1 MPGRVERI
9 LFAAPRLDAASVE
22 QALGIA
28 GFTTEFRCVDTA
40 HEALEALADR
50 DFDCAILGEDLPD
63 EGGEAILPELHGHG
77 IETPVIFVFENPVS
91 TERIMAVI
99 KAGASDS
106 FAMSELS
113 PERIGRGVVMA
124 RRYYAART
132 KAIEAEKRLTMQTL
146 FDPLTKLP
154 NRSLF
159 FDRVDR
165 ALSVARRD
173 GREIALLIL
182 DLNRFRDINNV
193 LSHKAG
199 DKLLREVTLRLRD
212 AVRASDTLARLGA
225 DEFGVLM
232 PTGASVAGATGMADR
247 LLEAL
252 VAPYTIHDQKIA
264 VGASIGI
271 AIAPKHGMD
280 SSILLRHAETA
291 CHDAKRDNS
300 GYAIFSG
307 DDPTESLRQLS
318 LASDLRNAVAQNE
331 LVLFYQ
337 PKISFDG
344 DRICGFEALTRWRHP
359 EHGLIPPDRFI
370 PLAEQ
375 TGVIEPLT
383 NWLLDEALRQRS
395 EWGKRGLNLPVA
407 VNLSTVT
414 LHDEKFPDQVADLL
428 SHWDVPATDLVLEIT
443 ESAIMSDVARATEI
457 VNRLNEMGVRISIDD
472 FGTGYTSFSYIRKLA
487 IGEIKVDKSFV
498 LNMRSVNDDAVI
510 VRTIIEM
517 GKSLGLNVVAEG
529 VEDEETW
536 NILRSL
542 GCHSC
547 QGYFIS
553 KPLDAKSLDDWLAN
567 SRWEVPAGDNVTRFP
582 RRPLKSAG

>member
-9 LFAAPRLDAASVE
+9 LFAAPQLDATTVE

-28 GFTTEFRCVDTA
+28 GFTTELHRVETA
-40 HEALEALADR
+40 QDALKALAER
-50 DFDCAILGEDLPD
+50 DFDCAILGQDLSD
-63 EGGEAILPELHGHG
+63 GRGEALLPELHGHG
-77 IETPVIFVFENPVS
+77 IETPVIFIFDEPVP
-91 TERIMAVI
+91 TEQIMNVI

-106 FAMSELS
+106 FAISELS
-113 PERIGRGVVMA
+113 PERIGRAVIMA
-124 RRYYAART
+124 RRYFAARK

-199 DKLLREVTLRLRD
+199 DKLLREVALRLRD

-252 VAPYTIHDQKIA
+252 VAPYMIHDQKIA

-280 SSILLRHAETA
+280 SSILLRHAESA
-291 CHDAKRDNS
+291 CHDAKRDSS
-300 GYAIFSG
+300 GYAVFAG

-344 DRICGFEALTRWRHP
+344 DRVCGVEALTRWRHP
-359 EHGLIPPDRFI
+359 EHGLVPPDRFI

-395 EWGKRGLNLPVA
+395 AWGKKNLNLPVS
-407 VNLSTVT
+407 VNLSPVT

-428 SHWDVPATDLVLEIT
+428 NHWNVPPTDLILEIT

-457 VNRLNEMGVRISIDD
+457 VNRLNEMGVGISIDD

-498 LNMRSVNDDAVI
+498 LNMRSVSDDAVI

-553 KPLDAKSLDDWLAN
+553 KPLDAKSLDTWLAE
-567 SRWEVPAGDNVTRFP
+567 SRWAVTAADNVKHLP
-582 RRPLKSAG
+582 RGRQISAG